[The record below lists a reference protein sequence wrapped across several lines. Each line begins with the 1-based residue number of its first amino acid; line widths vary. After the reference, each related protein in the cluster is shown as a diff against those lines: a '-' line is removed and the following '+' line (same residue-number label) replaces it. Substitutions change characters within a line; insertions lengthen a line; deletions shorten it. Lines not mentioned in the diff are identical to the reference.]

1 MTKIIDL
8 NNRNKYQE
16 ELGDALKYLDQ
27 IKRELTTRA
36 LHLAIA
42 DKWKEW
48 NKKQKTGAVVQFSND
63 ALLDIG
69 DKNIDALIELTKN
82 IDTAQEIMSSSR

>member
-16 ELGDALKYLDQ
+16 ELDGALKYLDQ

-36 LHLAIA
+36 IHLAIA

-48 NKKQKTGAVVQFSND
+48 DNKQKTGAVVQFSNN
-63 ALLDIG
+63 ALQDIG
-69 DKNIDALIELTKN
+69 DKNIDALIELTEN
-82 IDTAQEIMSSSR
+82 IDTVQEVLQISN

>member
-1 MTKIIDL
+1 MTRIIDL
-8 NNRNKYQE
+8 NNRNKYHE
-16 ELGDALKYLDQ
+16 ELDDVLKYLDQ

-36 LHLAIA
+36 IHLALA

-48 NKKQKTGAVVQFSND
+48 DNNQKTGAVVQFTNS

-69 DKNIDALIELTKN
+69 DKNIDALIELTEN
-82 IDTAQEIMSSSR
+82 IETAFESILMK